1 MKRPL
6 ITRRFAPPGACAA
19 AVVVVAAPAV
29 AAPAPHPD
37 AGLLAAC
44 AAHMNLAAEEER
56 LLHAM
61 RLHPIDSRTPE
72 AIAAEAA
79 WDAAGNRAADALA
92 LVMGMQAVT
101 LEGAAAK
108 GRSVLT
114 YRRTLINPGE
124 TDADLDFHERGALS
138 VLRDLERL
146 AGGAA

>member
-6 ITRRFAPPGACAA
+6 ITRRFALPGACAA

-29 AAPAPHPD
+29 TAPAPTPD
-37 AGLLAAC
+37 AALLAVC
-44 AAHMNLAAEEER
+44 ADHMRLAAEEER
-56 LLHAM
+56 LLHIM
-61 RLHPIDSRTPE
+61 RLHPVTSNGPE
-72 AIAAEAA
+72 AKAAEAA

-92 LVMGMQAVT
+92 LIMGMQAAT
-101 LEGAAAK
+101 MEGAAAK

-114 YRRTLINPGE
+114 YRRTLANPGE